1 MLRARELLHTHV
13 YVDYSTR
20 FMQDLLPSLVHWYL
34 RTSTRTFCT
43 SQLLGLVQNCTR
55 TYVQVHTLLQLGQ
68 EVPNVRRAYV
78 ATEARVEGYH
88 WSHHAKQNQQNIA
101 AASVGWHD
109 DAPEEPKMM
118 KNGSDHIEDDQLT
131 NRLNFKTTFIFQGLM
146 ARDAETPMACM
157 N

>member
-1 MLRARELLHTHV
+1 M
-13 YVDYSTR
+13 YVGPT
-20 FMQDLLPSLVHWYL
+20 Q
-34 RTSTRTFCT
+34 
-43 SQLLGLVQNCTR
+43 QQKNE
-55 TYVQVHTLLQLGQ
+55 QK
-68 EVPNVRRAYV
+68 
-78 ATEARVEGYH
+78 ATIGPDH
-88 WSHHAKQNQQNIA
+88 GKQNQQNIA

-131 NRLNFKTTFIFQGLM
+131 NRLNFKTTFLFQGLM